1 MSKELVKDRV
11 VEYLIQELGVP
22 EEMIEIDTPLS
33 EYEEGVEGTIDITVT
48 TEDEEGALLPLM
60 IVVCLDDDIEL
71 TESVVDGQMDF
82 LELIDESTHV
92 GRMILTNGDQMM
104 YADWN
109 GTELED
115 EEALPNYNQML
126 EEYKAVENEYK
137 KYTLNVIVVV
147 KTTTITTRDNSS
159 SL

>member
-71 TESVVDGQMDF
+71 TESVVEGQMDF

-137 KYTLNVIVVV
+137 KYMAEHL
-147 KTTTITTRDNSS
+147 
-159 SL
+159 SLIHI

>member
-11 VEYLIQELGVP
+11 VEYLIQELAVP

-48 TEDEEGALLPLM
+48 VEDEDGALLPLM

-71 TESVVDGQMDF
+71 TESVVEGQMDF

-115 EEALPNYNQML
+115 EEALPKYSQML
-126 EEYKAVENEYK
+126 EEFKAVEKEYK
-137 KYTLNVIVVV
+137 EYMAEHSDCDCGCEDHHHNH
-147 KTTTITTRDNSS
+147 
-159 SL
+159 

>member
-11 VEYLIQELGVP
+11 VEYLIQELAVP

-48 TEDEEGALLPLM
+48 VEDEDGAILPLM

-71 TESVVDGQMDF
+71 TESVVEGQMDF

-115 EEALPNYNQML
+115 EEALPKYSQML
-126 EEYKAVENEYK
+126 EEFKAVEKEYK
-137 KYTLNVIVVV
+137 EYMAEHSDCDCGCEDHHHNH
-147 KTTTITTRDNSS
+147 
-159 SL
+159 